1 MTTTPI
7 AFVWDNFGPYT
18 VDAVEAVA
26 AANGGPSSVVGIE
39 LFAASGTYEWGRWE
53 GQGYTHVT
61 LFAGDRRGK
70 VGKLA
75 IARRIVATIR
85 AQRAETVFLCHYAE
99 PHVLLAATML
109 RLLGKR
115 VFVLSDSKFDDYPR
129 YLRREI
135 GKSLY
140 MAPYQGG
147 IAASPR
153 CADYMRFL
161 GVDPTRIRL
170 GYYGID
176 LDRIRNACDLPPAPG
191 GHPFADRYFLSIARL
206 VPKKNHTMMLDAY
219 ALYAAHAASPR
230 RLVLCGSGPLEA
242 AIREQANALGIAD
255 RIDILGNVP
264 PAQIPGHVGRALAL
278 LLPSIEE
285 QFGIVVVEAQA
296 MGLPVILS
304 DNCGSRDKQVQGGI
318 NGFVVEPDN
327 PQGMATYMRWLDE
340 NEALWTNMSHASL
353 AAAERGSVRHFA
365 AAVRDLASPAVHD

>member
-1 MTTTPI
+1 MTPI

-26 AANGGPSSVVGIE
+26 AATGGPSSVVGIE

-53 GQGYTHVT
+53 GQGYSHVT
-61 LFAGDRRGK
+61 LFPGDQRGR
-70 VGKLA
+70 VGTIG
-75 IARRIVATIR
+75 IARQIVSVIR
-85 AQRAETVFLCHYAE
+85 ARGADTVFLCHYAE
-99 PHVLLAATML
+99 PHILLAALLL
-109 RLLGKR
+109 RALGKR

-140 MAPYQGG
+140 MVPYQGG

-161 GVDPTRIRL
+161 GVDPAQIRL

-176 LDRIRNACDLPPAPG
+176 LNRIRHACDLPPAPG
-191 GHPFADRYFLSIARL
+191 GHPFRHRHFLSIARL
-206 VPKKNHTMMLDAY
+206 VPKKNHAMMLDAY
-219 ALYAAHAASPR
+219 ALYASRTALPR

-242 AIREQANALGIAD
+242 AIHEQIATHGIAD
-255 RIDILGNVP
+255 LVDVLGNVP

-278 LLPSIEE
+278 LLPSTEE

-304 DNCGSRDKQVQGGI
+304 DNCGSRDRQVQGGI

-327 PQGMATYMRWLDE
+327 PEGMATYMQWLDE
-340 NEALWTNMSHASL
+340 DEALWTRMSHAAY
-353 AAAERGSVRHFA
+353 AASDRGSVRHFV
-365 AAVRDLASPAVHD
+365 AAVCDLASLPVRD

>member
-1 MTTTPI
+1 MTPI

-26 AANGGPSSVVGIE
+26 AANGGPSSVIGIE
-39 LFAASGTYEWGRWE
+39 LFAASSTYEWGRWQ

-61 LFAGDRRGK
+61 LLPGDRRGR
-70 VGKLA
+70 VGTINL
-75 IARRIVATIR
+75 ARRIVSTIR
-85 AQRAETVFLCHYAE
+85 AHGAHTVFLCHYAE
-99 PHVLLAATML
+99 RHILLAAMIL

-161 GVDPTRIRL
+161 GVDPAHVRL

-176 LDRIRNACDLPPAPG
+176 LDRIRGACDLPPAPG
-191 GHPFADRYFLSIARL
+191 GYPFRERYFLSIARL
-206 VPKKNHTMMLDAY
+206 VPKKNHAMMLNAY
-219 ALYAAHAASPR
+219 ALYAGRASSPR
-230 RLVLCGSGPLEA
+230 RLVLCGSGPLEG
-242 AIREQANALGIAD
+242 AIREQAAALGIAD
-255 RIDILGNVP
+255 KVDILGNVP
-264 PAQIPGHVGRALAL
+264 PARIPGHVGRALAL

-304 DNCGSRDKQVQGGI
+304 DNCGSRDRQVQGGI

-327 PQGMATYMRWLDE
+327 FEGMASYMQWLDE
-340 NEALWTNMSHASL
+340 DEALWTRMANAAYGAS
-353 AAAERGSVRHFA
+353 ERGSVRHFV
-365 AAVRDLASPAVHD
+365 AAVGDLASHFNQD